1 MPNGGA
7 PGVPPGTE
15 AGAAGV
21 PLGEF
26 ALLDVDRRRRTGVPE
41 VVFGEGKTSEQI
53 FALLAELR
61 ARDPE
66 APALA
71 TRCPVGVLDGAAT
84 RFPGDAVHADHVA
97 GTVAVGALPPAR
109 GNVLVVTAGTT
120 DLKVA
125 RECAATLAVLGVRA
139 DVLADVGVAGLGRLL
154 SRLDD
159 LRAAECLVV
168 VAGMDGALPSVV
180 AGLVSAPV
188 IGVPTSVG
196 YGVAAGGLAAAC
208 SPRAAR
214 VWSSSTSTTGSG
226 RLRRSPPSSPQAEH
240 SSRAAQAGILGIP
253 VRDFRPAGR
262 YGWPFRADPVRQ
274 DAQKMFRRR
283 AEASAAEHRSHAN
296 GPGQGLR
303 DPLTPALA
311 CCCPARP
318 MVKVVMPETPGRSH
332 PVDLWLCG
340 HHYSA
345 SRQALAAAGA
355 RVYHLAGPR
364 PRPRMSGV
372 SHVPPR

>member
-1 MPNGGA
+1 MGA
-7 PGVPPGTE
+7 VAPGTE

-26 ALLDVDRRRRTGVPE
+26 AVLDVDRRRRTGVPE

-71 TRCPVGVLDGAAT
+71 TRCPAGVLDRAAT

-97 GTVAVGALPPAR
+97 GTVAAIGNNQAPAR

-159 LRAAECLVV
+159 LRAAECVVV

-188 IGVPTSVG
+188 VGVPTSVG
-196 YGVAAGGLAAAC
+196 YGVAAGGLAAAASMLASC
-208 SPRAAR
+208 SPGL
-214 VWSSSTSTTGSG
+214 VVVN
-226 RLRRSPPSSPQAEH
+226 
-240 SSRAAQAGILGIP
+240 I
-253 VRDFRPAGR
+253 D
-262 YGWPFRADPVRQ
+262 
-274 DAQKMFRRR
+274 
-283 AEASAAEHRSHAN
+283 N
-296 GPGQGLR
+296 GFG
-303 DPLTPALA
+303 
-311 CCCPARP
+311 
-318 MVKVVMPETPGRSH
+318 
-332 PVDLWLCG
+332 
-340 HHYSA
+340 
-345 SRQALAAAGA
+345 AAAHA
-355 RVYHLAGPR
+355 AKFIRAVHR
-364 PRPRMSGV
+364 
-372 SHVPPR
+372 

>member
-1 MPNGGA
+1 MP
-7 PGVPPGTE
+7 TE
-15 AGAAGV
+15 GHGMPAKGI

-41 VVFGEGKTSEQI
+41 VVFGEAKIPEQI

-71 TRCPVGVLDGAAT
+71 TRCPADVLDGAAT
-84 RFPGDAVHADHVA
+84 RFPGDAVHIDHLA
-97 GTVAVGALPPAR
+97 RTAAVGPLPPAR

-120 DLKVA
+120 DLNVA

-159 LRAAECLVV
+159 LRAAECVVV

-196 YGVAAGGLAAAC
+196 YGGAGGGLAAA
-208 SPRAAR
+208 
-214 VWSSSTSTTGSG
+214 G
-226 RLRRSPPSSPQAEH
+226 RTLR
-240 SSRAAQAGILGIP
+240 
-253 VRDFRPAGR
+253 FWRP
-262 YGWPFRADPVRQ
+262 
-274 DAQKMFRRR
+274 
-283 AEASAAEHRSHAN
+283 
-296 GPGQGLR
+296 GPGG
-303 DPLTPALA
+303 
-311 CCCPARP
+311 
-318 MVKVVMPETPGRSH
+318 
-332 PVDLWLCG
+332 
-340 HHYSA
+340 
-345 SRQALAAAGA
+345 
-355 RVYHLAGPR
+355 
-364 PRPRMSGV
+364 
-372 SHVPPR
+372 

>member
-1 MPNGGA
+1 MPGAPGMPNKAVGMPNGTPRMPNRGA
-7 PGVPPGTE
+7 PGAPPGTE

-41 VVFGEGKTSEQI
+41 VVFGEGT
-53 FALLAELR
+53 
-61 ARDPE
+61 
-66 APALA
+66 
-71 TRCPVGVLDGAAT
+71 TRCPAGVLDGAAT

-159 LRAAECLVV
+159 LRAAECVVV

-196 YGVAAGGLAAAC
+196 YGVAAGGLAAAASMLASC
-208 SPRAAR
+208 SPGL
-214 VWSSSTSTTGSG
+214 VVVN
-226 RLRRSPPSSPQAEH
+226 
-240 SSRAAQAGILGIP
+240 I
-253 VRDFRPAGR
+253 D
-262 YGWPFRADPVRQ
+262 
-274 DAQKMFRRR
+274 
-283 AEASAAEHRSHAN
+283 N
-296 GPGQGLR
+296 GFG
-303 DPLTPALA
+303 
-311 CCCPARP
+311 
-318 MVKVVMPETPGRSH
+318 
-332 PVDLWLCG
+332 
-340 HHYSA
+340 
-345 SRQALAAAGA
+345 AAAHA
-355 RVYHLAGPR
+355 AKIIRAVHR
-364 PRPRMSGV
+364 
-372 SHVPPR
+372 